1 MTTTQTERSTLNET
15 ENFDLTQTLLY
26 RLRRVQQRAAAIFV
40 DTIGDTQITPTQWA
54 VLTTLKRHGALSQN
68 QLGRLTYM
76 DPATTQGVILRLA
89 DRNMVERRPD
99 PGDRRRTS
107 VSLSKA
113 GAAFVN
119 QLTDNS
125 QRANE
130 RVMEPL
136 SAAERETLLRLL
148 EKLM

>member
-15 ENFDLTQTLLY
+15 DSADLTQTLLY
-26 RLRRVQQRAAAIFV
+26 RLRRVQQRAAAMFV

-113 GAAFVN
+113 GAAFVD

-125 QRANE
+125 KRANE

-136 SAAERETLLRLL
+136 TAAERETLLRLL

>member
-1 MTTTQTERSTLNET
+1 MTTILTERATPSESANI
-15 ENFDLTQTLLY
+15 DLTQSLLY

-40 DTIGDTQITPTQWA
+40 DMIGDTQITPTQWA
-54 VLTTLKRHGALSQN
+54 VLTTLKNQGALSQN

-76 DPATTQGVILRLA
+76 DPATTQGVILRLV
-89 DRNMVERRPD
+89 DRHMVERRPD

-107 VSLSKA
+107 VSLTKA
-113 GAAFVN
+113 GAAFVT
-119 QLTDNS
+119 QLTDNA

-136 SAAERETLLRLL
+136 SAGERETLLRLL